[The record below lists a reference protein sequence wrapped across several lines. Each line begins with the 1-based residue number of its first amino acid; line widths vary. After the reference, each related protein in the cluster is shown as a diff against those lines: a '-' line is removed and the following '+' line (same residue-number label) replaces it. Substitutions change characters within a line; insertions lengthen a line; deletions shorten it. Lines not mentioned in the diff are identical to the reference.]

1 MSRPVVV
8 VGGGITGLAAAHEL
22 QKAGREFL
30 VLETSRRLGGKVHT
44 RPVGNSGLDFP
55 VDTAADGFLARVPD
69 VIELCHEI
77 GLGDDLVAPATNQ
90 AFIWSDSALRPIPT
104 PSVLGV
110 PLEVDSLKASGIV
123 SPAGVADFA
132 ARIDF
137 IHAPLQG
144 DASVGE
150 VLRPRVGDEVFE
162 RIVDPLLGGINA
174 GCADE
179 LSIDTGA
186 AVLAQAAR
194 RGGPFRA
201 ALLAGLAGTPSSSTD
216 PRRSHAPES
225 PIAARARAAE
235 SSPAPSASVPQ
246 AMPAASQAP
255 PVFNGIRGGTG
266 RLVQALAERLG
277 SRVRLGEAVTS
288 LLRPGPRGGWKVR
301 MNRGRR
307 FSPPDEIEADGVI
320 LAVPGWTAA
329 GLVAPYAPE
338 GARHLHGLE
347 YSNVLMATF
356 VVDRAAIDHP
366 LDGSGFLVPR
376 HERLGMPPFYDGE
389 LLMTAC
395 SWTSSKWAHCN
406 DGTRVVLR
414 VSTHDGEGDNLGN
427 MESLGPLLTMDLRK
441 TIGLRGEPVVR
452 LSPWPR
458 SLPQY
463 RPGHLDRCDQLDAE
477 LAANAPGL
485 VVCGAAARGLG
496 LPACIRQG
504 REAARRLVTQP

>member
-30 VLETSRRLGGKVHT
+30 VLETSRRLGGKIAT
-44 RPVGNSGLDFP
+44 SPVTGSGLAFP
-55 VDTAADGFLARVPD
+55 VDEAADGFLARVPD
-69 VIELCHEI
+69 AVELCREV
-77 GLGDDLVAPATNQ
+77 GLGDDLTAPTTGR
-90 AFIWSDSALRPIPT
+90 AFIWSGSALRPIPA

-123 SPAGVADFA
+123 SPAGIADFA
-132 ARIDF
+132 ARIDAD
-137 IHAPLQG
+137 HPPLAG

-150 VLRPRVGDEVFE
+150 VLRPKVSDEVFE

-174 GCADE
+174 GNADR

-186 AVLAQAAR
+186 AVLAQAAC

-201 ALLAGLAGTPSSSTD
+201 ALLAGST
-216 PRRSHAPES
+216 
-225 PIAARARAAE
+225 
-235 SSPAPSASVPQ
+235 PAPDA
-246 AMPAASQAP
+246 

-266 RLVQALAERLG
+266 RLVEALAERLG
-277 SRVRLGEAVTS
+277 SRVRLGEAVTE
-288 LLRPGPRGGWKVR
+288 LRPVAQGGWQVATSTAAKA
-301 MNRGRR
+301 
-307 FSPPDEIEADGVI
+307 IEAAGVI
-320 LAVPGWTAA
+320 LATPAWVSA
-329 GLVAPYAPE
+329 GLIAPHAPE
-338 GARHLHGLE
+338 GARALAGLE
-347 YSNVLMATF
+347 YSDVMLATF
-356 VVDRAAIDHP
+356 VTERAAVDHP

-376 HERLGMPPFYDGE
+376 SEG

-395 SWTSSKWAHCN
+395 SWASSKWEHCDDGAHA
-406 DGTRVVLR
+406 VIR
-414 VSTHDGEGDNLGN
+414 VSAGRTDDRRWLDLDPAE
-427 MESLGPLLTMDLRK
+427 LTAALAAELRQ
-441 TIGLRGEPVVR
+441 TIGLRGEPTVR
-452 LSPWPR
+452 LSPWRR

-463 RPGHLDRCDQLDAE
+463 RPGHLDRCDDLDAE